1 MAEDNNEE
9 YQIMPQKTISKI
21 KKEIENLK
29 TKAASSDE
37 VASPGFKRSID
48 NLTESINSLMSLFKE
63 AAEEMKVEEKTEEN
77 IEQKLGPLVKKVAE
91 IEEENKK
98 IAEGILA
105 VADMVRDLNEKIDKK
120 PALRPEPLFK
130 PKISPPQ
137 MEPRGQQFGQ
147 PPMPLFAPPR
157 EPMPQFMPPRQPQRT
172 LSGGPLPP
180 LPAPRFQQMRPEQ
193 PRFEEFPKPK
203 PFPSIE
209 EESLE
214 GMPLPPL
221 PPDEFDEE
229 RPKKKGL
236 FGLFNK

>member
-37 VASPGFKRSID
+37 VASPGFKRAID

-105 VADMVRDLNEKIDKK
+105 IADMVRDLNEKIDKK

-130 PKISPPQ
+130 PKISPQQ
-137 MEPRGQQFGQ
+137 MEPRPQFGQ
-147 PPMPLFAPPR
+147 PPMPLFAPQPR
-157 EPMPQFMPPRQPQRT
+157 EPMPQFMPPRPQQRV

-203 PFPSIE
+203 PFPSMEQETI
-209 EESLE
+209 E
-214 GMPLPPL
+214 GMPLPPF
-221 PPDEFDEE
+221 PPEEFEEE